1 MYVARRCCH
10 ELASHPPHIFTMAKV
25 GGKILGEK
33 RVETLWT
40 VCLRKVDSK
49 HAKTEFQ
56 GKKVDSKHA
65 KTEFQGKKVDSTT

>member
-1 MYVARRCCH
+1 MLRAVAAMSWPVIRRT
-10 ELASHPPHIFTMAKV
+10 FTMAKV
-25 GGKILGEK
+25 GGKNPGEK

-49 HAKTEFQ
+49 HAKTGFQ

-65 KTEFQGKKVDSTT
+65 KMEFQGKKVDSTT

>member
-1 MYVARRCCH
+1 MLRAVAAMSWPDIRRT
-10 ELASHPPHIFTMAKV
+10 FTMAKV